1 MKCSYLACS
10 DTIKNPQ
17 VCKACGKVTY
27 CSTNCRV
34 QDFYKNHKNFCK
46 QLAIKVSPDSSTSK
60 SSIQT
65 PLDKY
70 EITNEILGTGSYGE
84 VKLIKNK
91 STFELF
97 ALKLIDKKSLEEEKI
112 PHDLILREI
121 SVHKTLS
128 HPNIIKL
135 IESFEDPHKLYI
147 ILEYAEGGNL
157 FELIKQNGKLPESQA
172 RSIQHQSVL
181 AVQYLTENS
190 IVHRD
195 IKPENILIG
204 QEGSIKLCDFGW
216 CVKGQELRS
225 TFCGTIDYMAPE
237 MVKNQK
243 HSHEVDVWALGVLLY
258 EMLHGYPPFR
268 ASRESEKYFNI
279 VNCKFSFAEWVS
291 EEAQDLILKMIQK
304 DPKKRIKVKEILN
317 HSFFK
322 CDEKSESYEEKK
334 DKKGKI
340 ANKAKGGNL
349 KDSQESSLK
358 IGDSFRYYVQGYG
371 MDDAVV
377 LAIGEQCEVEFKKS
391 RAKMKVERE
400 EVLRRVNRGLKNS
413 REIDKGLSAELG
425 NEMKDDGLVKKNLSQ
440 QQVEHKFFNVMENIE
455 KNSLGDSRSIQNSPT
470 TSFSKFLSA
479 NESLA
484 SSVSERK
491 NSEKERNEFKLNLN
505 KGKELGKGLGNN
517 RPFNDSM
524 LSLSERLELLAE
536 SHSNLHDSNEINNSS
551 SEKSKTN
558 LADVSK
564 IKDSIGKGQN
574 PPIEESIYNNLNEW
588 IRAPVKRKKRKQR
601 PPLGLN
607 SLLRDRSLD
616 KQLEKF
622 KERFVESESV
632 SLAETPV
639 ISPRVNAITSRK
651 LESLDE
657 NPEFDENNE
666 KSYKEPNVDDEKLND
681 LKIKQRRSNEYWSP
695 NQRLSEKIEED
706 KNPDE
711 PKEESRFVK
720 MLKLR
725 VEKKEEKFFPFPVK
739 NPRYSTD
746 SANSIGSPLSPNFA
760 DDKKPNIR
768 VQKCSSSSRSFSDSD
783 EKDKKGVNVF
793 DYSEK
798 SSIPSAFSKQDPSE
812 DFKESVFPISPK
824 TLIRSNARKKCKKI
838 DSFEDQRD
846 KIEMVHNN
854 FYSEIDENWEQKKTI
869 VKAQELSDTELE
881 EEKPKRTFSEFDQV
895 LLNSP
900 SIVPEKEGA
909 RNTIEKSNQKLKG
922 QKRNLEQMILNMDK
936 IEPPYLRRIARP
948 KKKGGFFNWL
958 GTFMG
963 CSERY

>member
-46 QLAIKVSPDSSTSK
+46 QLAIQESPDSSTLKSK
-60 SSIQT
+60 TQT
-65 PLDKY
+65 PLEKY
-70 EITNEILGTGSYGE
+70 EITNKILGTGSYGE

-97 ALKLIDKKSLEEEKI
+97 ALKLIDKKSLEEEKT
-112 PHDLILREI
+112 PHELILREI

-135 IESFEDPHKLYI
+135 IESFEDTQKLYI

-172 RSIQHQSVL
+172 RSIQYQSVL

-204 QEGSIKLCDFGW
+204 EEGSIKLCDFGW

-237 MVKNQK
+237 MIKNQK
-243 HSHEVDVWALGVLLY
+243 HSYEVDVWALGVLLY

-268 ASRESEKYFNI
+268 GSRESEKYFNI

-291 EEAQDLILKMIQK
+291 DEAQDLILKMIQK
-304 DPKKRIKVKEILN
+304 DPKKRIKVKQILN
-317 HSFFK
+317 HPFFK
-322 CDEKSESYEEKK
+322 CDEKNASNEESK
-334 DKKGKI
+334 DKISK
-340 ANKAKGGNL
+340 NVDKAGTGNL
-349 KDSQESSLK
+349 KDSQESSFK
-358 IGDSFRYYVQGYG
+358 VGDSFRYYVQGYG
-371 MDDAVV
+371 MDDGVI

-391 RAKMKVERE
+391 KAKMKIETE
-400 EVLRRVNRGLKNS
+400 EVLRRFNKNLKNS
-413 REIDKGLSAELG
+413 RDQDKGLSVEQG
-425 NEMKDDGLVKKNLSQ
+425 NEKMAEGVVKKNLSQ
-440 QQVEHKFFNVMENIE
+440 QQAEHKFFNVMENIE

-491 NSEKERNEFKLNLN
+491 NSEKGKNEIKLNLN
-505 KGKELGKGLGNN
+505 KGKDMVKN

-536 SHSNLHDSNEINNSS
+536 SQSNLHDSNEIYNSS

-558 LADVSK
+558 LAEGQK
-564 IKDSIGKGQN
+564 LKDTINKDPN
-574 PPIEESIYNNLNEW
+574 PPLEESIYNNLNEW
-588 IRAPVKRKKRKQR
+588 IRAPVKRKRKKQR

-622 KERFVESESV
+622 KERFAESECV

-639 ISPRVNAITSRK
+639 ISPRVNARTSRK

-666 KSYKEPNVDDEKLND
+666 KSYKESKIEEEKFND
-681 LKIKQRRSNEYWSP
+681 LQTKQRSSNEYWSP

-706 KNPDE
+706 KNPNE
-711 PKEESRFVK
+711 PKEESMYVK

-725 VEKKEEKFFPFPVK
+725 IDKKEENFFPFPV
-739 NPRYSTD
+739 NNARFSTD
-746 SANSIGSPLSPNFA
+746 SINSIVSPLSPNFA
-760 DDKKPNIR
+760 DEKTPNIR
-768 VQKCSSSSRSFSDSD
+768 VKRCSSSSKSYSDSD
-783 EKDKKGVNVF
+783 EKEKKGVNVF
-793 DYSEK
+793 DYNEK
-798 SSIPSAFSKQDPSE
+798 SSKN
-812 DFKESVFPISPK
+812 FKGNVFPISPK

-846 KIEMVHNN
+846 KIEMAHNN

-869 VKAQELSDTELE
+869 VKAQKLSDNELE
-881 EEKPKRTFSEFDQV
+881 EENPKRTFSEFDQV

-900 SIVPEKEGA
+900 SIIPEKEGI

-936 IEPPYLRRIARP
+936 IEPPHLRRIARP
-948 KKKGGFFNWL
+948 KKKAGFFNWL